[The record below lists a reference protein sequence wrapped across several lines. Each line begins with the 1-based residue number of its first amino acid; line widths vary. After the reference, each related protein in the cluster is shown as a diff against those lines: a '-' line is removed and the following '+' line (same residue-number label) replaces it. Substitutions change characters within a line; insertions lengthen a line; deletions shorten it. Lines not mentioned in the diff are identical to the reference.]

1 MSESKP
7 THEAKAEE
15 LSPPAK
21 GSLRS
26 TPAGRLAI
34 IGIASAVAFGFGY
47 LTGTDMYGFGQPGL
61 LVLAMVALYSGV
73 VLRRMLWGALAGLA
87 IGIIGAAGM
96 TLRLATHPA
105 YLQYWHVAIGV
116 LGGIGGILCTITGAI
131 SGGLVELFRR
141 IAR

>member
-7 THEAKAEE
+7 TNGATSEG
-15 LSPPAK
+15 LSPAAK
-21 GSLRS
+21 GGLRS
-26 TPAGRLAI
+26 TRAGRLGI

-47 LTGTDMYGFGQPGL
+47 LTGTDTYGFGQPGL

-73 VLRRMLWGALAGLA
+73 LLRRMLWGALAGLA

-96 TLRLATHPA
+96 GLRLATSPA
-105 YLQYWHVAIGV
+105 DLQYWHVVIGV
-116 LGGIGGILCTITGAI
+116 LGGMGGILCTITGAI

-141 IAR
+141 IVS